1 MANLKETAFW
11 EEGIYQFETTDPVL
25 GGENGIDNKPTRQL
39 ANRTVWLKQ
48 EFEAAQQAQK
58 SRQITAGA
66 GLIGGG
72 TLSAD
77 RSIALAT
84 PSTLSGSTSNWAG
97 NGTVGHTHE
106 LAQATAI
113 LAGVAKLVNTLNSTA
128 TDAALSAAMG
138 KALNDGKLG
147 NSGSQTLNGTLTVQ
161 AANAQYAGIHINN
174 TDAGALGSFL
184 GLDVGGL
191 MRGGVEVFGEGE
203 GSYSVALTATAKG
216 DGSDRHERVFSA
228 ATGYVWTRAYGN
240 LHDYFARKT
249 DLTNQINNLRNE
261 INNKFSHSNYP
272 NHYAGAEVWRMPNG
286 LKITTMRID
295 GINASG
301 DYYLPEA
308 YQGRAIAVA
317 NDVGDGRRIVSS
329 YLHPSSNRVTVF
341 VNNLNVSVNI
351 IVIGWANH

>member
-1 MANLKETAFW
+1 MAVEKRDFADRFAKNGRRTEWRGEEYALGWETVGIRPPTKEQFNFLFYRIDEKLAFLLD
-11 EEGIYQFETTDPVL
+11 ETGRIATSTEAGIVRRLDGYLPLT
-25 GGENGIDNKPTRQL
+25 
-39 ANRTVWLKQ
+39 
-48 EFEAAQQAQK
+48 
-58 SRQITAGA
+58 
-66 GLIGGG
+66 GG
-72 TLSAD
+72 T
-77 RSIALAT
+77 I
-84 PSTLSGSTSNWAG
+84 
-97 NGTVGHTHE
+97 NGG
-106 LAQATAI
+106 
-113 LAGVAKLVNTLNSTA
+113 
-128 TDAALSAAMG
+128 
-138 KALNDGKLG
+138 
-147 NSGSQTLNGTLTVQ
+147 LTVQ

-174 TDAGALGSFL
+174 TDTGALGSFL

-191 MRGGVEVFGEGE
+191 MRGGVEIFGEGE

-216 DGSDRHERVFSA
+216 DSSDRHERVLSVA
-228 ATGYVWTRAYGN
+228 NSYVWTRAYGN

-261 INNKFSHSNYP
+261 INNKFTHSNYP
-272 NHYAGAEVWRMPNG
+272 NHYAGAEVWRLPNG

-317 NDVGDGRRIVSS
+317 NDVGDGRRVVSS
-329 YLHPSSNRVTVF
+329 YLHPNSNRVTVF

>member
-1 MANLKETAFW
+1 MTDTAIKETGQW
-11 EEGIYQFETTDPVL
+11 EPIVRQVDTGDRVL
-25 GGENGIDNKPTRQL
+25 GGADGAVNVAYRQL
-39 ANRTVWLKQ
+39 ANRTLWLK
-48 EFEAAQQAQK
+48 ETLEDRTDAATDSKAG
-58 SRQITAGA
+58 TAK
-66 GLIGGG
+66 LNN
-72 TLSAD
+72 TL
-77 RSIALAT
+77 
-84 PSTLSGSTSNWAG
+84 TSN
-97 NGTVGHTHE
+97 
-106 LAQATAI
+106 
-113 LAGVAKLVNTLNSTA
+113 A
-128 TDAALSAAMG
+128 TDAALTAAQG
-138 KALNDGKLG
+138 KVLNDKITQGYLPLTG
-147 NSGSQTLNGTLTVQ
+147 GTINGSLTVQ

-174 TDAGALGSFL
+174 TDTGALGSFL
-184 GLDVGGL
+184 GLDVGGM
-191 MRGGVEVFGEGE
+191 MRGGVEIFGEGE

-216 DGSDRHERVFSA
+216 DGSDRHERVLSA
-228 ATGYVWTRAYGN
+228 AAGYVWTRAYGH

-261 INNKFSHSNYP
+261 INNKFTHSNYP

-317 NDVGDGRRIVSS
+317 NDVGDGRRVVSS
-329 YLHPSSNRVTVF
+329 YLHPNSNRVTVF